1 LKKKDWMCDL
11 RLLQLSAAATM
22 RGRRRNAAVTITMK
36 FVRGKRN
43 YVPHFL
49 YLDSPF
55 SIDFLITFVK
65 LLHYELSNEEDKSI
79 NQSNKQTKNP

>member
-1 LKKKDWMCDL
+1 VISDYYNSPPPRQCVV
-11 RLLQLSAAATM
+11 AAETP
-22 RGRRRNAAVTITMK
+22 RAVTITMK